1 MWSHL
6 GGAEFASGNI
16 WRDIWN
22 RRQSVTQW
30 FFSLFVSFSD
40 CWPSFSFCC
49 TFVHLISSAFPIL
62 YSSFRYLHVSTICF
76 LFFFFSVC
84 HFVLL
89 VSLSPSFSH
98 HLFLS
103 PAFLLFFFP
112 PLQHIS
118 FSHHPHFGK
127 PYSQTFRDF
136 LGDCKQVSQ
145 TLCRHELVLMLQLW
159 KSTGRNPVKQGN
171 QQA

>member
-76 LFFFFSVC
+76 LFFFFQ
-84 HFVLL
+84 FV
-89 VSLSPSFSH
+89 
-98 HLFLS
+98 
-103 PAFLLFFFP
+103 
-112 PLQHIS
+112 IS
-118 FSHHPHFGK
+118 FSWFLSLPHSLTICSF
-127 PYSQTFRDF
+127 PLLSSYFFFLHCSISLFLTTPTLANPIHRLSETF
-136 LGDCKQVSQ
+136 LGIVNKCLKHCADMSWCWCYSCEKA
-145 TLCRHELVLMLQLW
+145 
-159 KSTGRNPVKQGN
+159 
-171 QQA
+171 QAATQ